1 MEQRT
6 EQNLS
11 PYRTYSRAEWARLRA
26 DAPMTLT
33 SDEVMRLHSLHDRL
47 DIKEVEEIYLP
58 LSRLLSMYVD
68 ATQRLFVAQQRFL
81 GTEDTKMPFVIGV
94 AGSVAVGKSTMLG
107 ASASAQGIAAFCI
120 ALLIGFEASTI
131 RRWTL
136 TRRGWA
142 TLGFVV
148 GEDQD
153 VAERRFFTQWAAGG
167 SKLPEP
173 PVPATPAPVRRGPP
187 TGRDVI
193 GLFPEPGQNR

>member
-1 MEQRT
+1 MPTFTVHAPPRRDGEAPS
-6 EQNLS
+6 S
-11 PYRTYSRAEWARLRA
+11 PERFAFVRDGFHGWAFLL
-26 DAPMTLT
+26 APLWLIARRQWLAL
-33 SDEVMRLHSLHDRL
+33 VL
-47 DIKEVEEIYLP
+47 Y
-58 LSRLLSMYVD
+58 
-68 ATQRLFVAQQRFL
+68 
-81 GTEDTKMPFVIGV
+81 
-94 AGSVAVGKSTMLG
+94 VAVSAAVASMLVLLG

>member
-1 MEQRT
+1 MPTFTVHAPPRRDGEAPA
-6 EQNLS
+6 S
-11 PYRTYSRAEWARLRA
+11 PERFAFVRDGFHGWAFLL
-26 DAPMTLT
+26 APLWLIARRQWLAL
-33 SDEVMRLHSLHDRL
+33 VL
-47 DIKEVEEIYLP
+47 
-58 LSRLLSMYVD
+58 YV
-68 ATQRLFVAQQRFL
+68 AVSA
-81 GTEDTKMPFVIGV
+81 VV
-94 AGSVAVGKSTMLG
+94 GSVLVLLG

-153 VAERRFFTQWAAGG
+153 VAERRFFTQWAARGA
-167 SKLPEP
+167 SLPEA
-173 PVPATPAPVRRGPP
+173 PATATATPVRRGPP

>member
-1 MEQRT
+1 MPTFTVHAPPRREG
-6 EQNLS
+6 EAPAS
-11 PYRTYSRAEWARLRA
+11 PERFAFVRDGFHGWAFLLAPIWLIAYRLWLALAL
-26 DAPMTLT
+26 
-33 SDEVMRLHSLHDRL
+33 
-47 DIKEVEEIYLP
+47 
-58 LSRLLSMYVD
+58 YVLV
-68 ATQRLFVAQQRFL
+68 T
-81 GTEDTKMPFVIGV
+81 
-94 AGSVAVGKSTMLG
+94 VAVAAGPAFIG
-107 ASASAQGIAAFCI
+107 ASYSAQGVAAFVI
-120 ALLIGFEASTI
+120 ALLVGFEASSL

-173 PVPATPAPVRRGPP
+173 LVPATPAPVRRGPP